1 MLGWILG
8 AIAVEALCSAFNDS
22 RSSRNKSSYY
32 QDKCRNLEHENN
44 YLRRENNYI
53 KITFNNHMSLLADF
67 DKVNCFAK
75 TIGCNGAVDFFY
87 YLAKNHD
94 YRFEHFARFL
104 NKVRRIRNDIA
115 HNGTVYNIN
124 QGFLN
129 KLSACVK
136 VCKEFEKLPYGKTL
150 CLS

>member
-1 MLGWILG
+1 MQS
-8 AIAVEALCSAFNDS
+8 IALPESIGIYN
-22 RSSRNKSSYY
+22 SSRELISANNKHSTIC
-32 QDKCRNLEHENN
+32 QTLG
-44 YLRRENNYI
+44 LRY
-53 KITFNNHMSLLADF
+53 
-67 DKVNCFAK
+67 
-75 TIGCNGAVDFFY
+75 
-87 YLAKNHD
+87 
-94 YRFEHFARFL
+94 FARFL

-124 QGFLN
+124 QGFSN